1 MTLSIGYVWGKLH
14 SVSDFGSVLTPHFHR
29 KGGTCFDFME
39 LHIKITL
46 RQIQQFGERID
57 GEPRQH
63 NDLLGPLHPTIDTK
77 SENGKL
83 SKFAKWNVVMALKF
97 TSSGFL
103 FWCIHYYHSTL
114 FRITLRT
121 VCY

>member
-1 MTLSIGYVWGKLH
+1 MFGVTCIVSDD
-14 SVSDFGSVLTPHFHR
+14 SDFGSVLTPHFHR

-63 NDLLGPLHPTIDTK
+63 NDLLGPLHPKIDTK

-83 SKFAKWNVVMALKF
+83 FFPRGMW
-97 TSSGFL
+97 
-103 FWCIHYYHSTL
+103 WWQ
-114 FRITLRT
+114 
-121 VCY
+121 